1 MNVDVMILCVYLV
14 RALGFT
20 YCLASHIAQ
29 VVSQD
34 TREQSQAVAH
44 HQTHAQTSQRYT
56 RCCADREGGKDIRL
70 AHSDAT
76 GRCRYYQRWRSLTA
90 AAGAAP

>member
-44 HQTHAQTSQRYT
+44 YQTHAQTSQRYT
-56 RCCADREGGKDIRL
+56 RCCADREGGKTSVLLIPML
-70 AHSDAT
+70 PAAVAT
-76 GRCRYYQRWRSLTA
+76 IS
-90 AAGAAP
+90 AGVP